1 MKELLVIAI
10 SSAFVSNV
18 VLSQFLG
25 ICSFVGVSKKVET
38 AAGMGG
44 AVIFVITI
52 ASVVASLIY
61 QFVLDPLGL
70 DYLKT
75 IVFIL
80 VIAALVQIVEMFLKK
95 CMVSLYNALGVFLP
109 LITTN
114 CAVLGVALTNVQN
127 SYNFAQSVVNGVATA
142 IGYTV
147 SIVLLAGIR
156 ERIEGN
162 DIPYNFQVS
171 PIVLVTAGL
180 MAIAFFGFSG
190 LLSKEETKM
199 NITAILIAAAVIA
212 VAGIIVGIGLG
223 LFGEKFK
230 VEVDEKEVAIREE
243 LPGNNCGG
251 CGFAG
256 CDALAKAIAE
266 GKAPANAC
274 PVGGAPVGEKIAAI
288 LGVSAGA
295 AEKKVA
301 FVRCK
306 GTCDKVKTLYN
317 YEGIDDCAKASVV
330 PAGGP
335 KACSYGCTGF
345 GSCVK
350 ACQFDAIHVVDGV
363 AVVDKEKCVACGKC
377 VATCPKGLIQIVP
390 YNAEHL
396 VQCSSHDKGKDVKAA
411 CQAGCIG
418 CTLCTKQ
425 CESDAIHM
433 DNNLA
438 FIDYEKCTNCGK
450 CAAKCPA
457 KVIL

>member
-1 MKELLVIAI
+1 
-10 SSAFVSNV
+10 
-18 VLSQFLG
+18 
-25 ICSFVGVSKKVET
+25 
-38 AAGMGG
+38 
-44 AVIFVITI
+44 
-52 ASVVASLIY
+52 
-61 QFVLDPLGL
+61 
-70 DYLKT
+70 
-75 IVFIL
+75 
-80 VIAALVQIVEMFLKK
+80 
-95 CMVSLYNALGVFLP
+95 
-109 LITTN
+109 
-114 CAVLGVALTNVQN
+114 
-127 SYNFAQSVVNGVATA
+127 
-142 IGYTV
+142 
-147 SIVLLAGIR
+147 
-156 ERIEGN
+156 
-162 DIPYNFQVS
+162 
-171 PIVLVTAGL
+171 
-180 MAIAFFGFSG
+180 
-190 LLSKEETKM
+190 M

-377 VATCPKGLIQIVP
+377 VATCPKGLIQIVQSSGATVEGIGIAIEKGFQSGGRIIRNLGFQLESLAIVDGMDASTGQIFFREQ
-390 YNAEHL
+390 NAE
-396 VQCSSHDKGKDVKAA
+396 
-411 CQAGCIG
+411 
-418 CTLCTKQ
+418 
-425 CESDAIHM
+425 
-433 DNNLA
+433 N
-438 FIDYEKCTNCGK
+438 
-450 CAAKCPA
+450 
-457 KVIL
+457 